1 MDKDLKFQLKL
12 VKKLRNGKM
21 SYEDSPIYTILLDLY
36 LLNIDKEEINR
47 LCLEIEKDL
56 NKYKKKWN
64 D

>member
-1 MDKDLKFQLKL
+1 MNKDLKFQLKL
-12 VKKLRNGKM
+12 VKKLRNRKM

-36 LLNIDKEEINR
+36 LTVDKEEINR
-47 LCLEIEKDL
+47 LCLEIEEDL